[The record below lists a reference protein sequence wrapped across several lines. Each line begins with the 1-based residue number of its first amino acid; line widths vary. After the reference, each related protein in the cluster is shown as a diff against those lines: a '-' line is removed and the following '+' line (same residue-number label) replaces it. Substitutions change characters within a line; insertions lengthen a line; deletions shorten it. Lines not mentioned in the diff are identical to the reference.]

1 MAFNAR
7 AFATGFLD
15 ELTKGIKERGAE
27 AKELLVEEK
36 EKADRNIAEY
46 KDRIANMDTAKRL
59 AGQLIDLGATEEQVM
74 YYAKDKDPVTALRS
88 VYTALTDMKE
98 LKSQNVNYPDLTPEL
113 VSQIMD
119 VPADFKP
126 TDEQMNDFWKRTFN
140 LTKQHEKNLPSD
152 TDEGF
157 FGNILFAAM
166 NINARER
173 VMRKLEEQKYLG
185 DYSIADINRIA
196 ASKEYSDVFSGEYA
210 PATMQREKI
219 PPVVGYA
226 RLKVL
231 NSTYT
236 DVYEDTME
244 DIGLIL
250 EKEFNIPLVEQDD
263 RPAQLI
269 IQDIRLM
276 KGENYTRAKRF
287 ANEKAR
293 AKTIADFGLREDE
306 VTQVPILATGIG
318 N

>member
-219 PPVVGYA
+219 PPVVNYA
-226 RLKVL
+226 KLKVL
-231 NSTYT
+231 NATYT
-236 DVYEDTME
+236 SVYE
-244 DIGLIL
+244 
-250 EKEFNIPLVEQDD
+250 EFGIPLADQDG
-263 RPAQLI
+263 REAQLI
-269 IQDIRLM
+269 IDDIKLM
-276 KGENYTRAKRF
+276 QGENYARAKRY
-287 ANEKAR
+287 ANEKAKT
-293 AKTIADFGLREDE
+293 KTIADFGLRDDE
-306 VTQVPILATGIG
+306 IIQVPILATGIG
-318 N
+318 

>member
-1 MAFNAR
+1 MAFNAK

-46 KDRIANMDTAKRL
+46 KDRIENMDTAKRL
-59 AGQLIDLGATEEQVM
+59 AGQLVELGATEEQVM

-88 VYTALTDMKE
+88 VYTALSDMKK
-98 LKSQNVNYPDLTPEL
+98 LKSQNVNYPDLTPDL

-126 TDEQMNDFWKRTFN
+126 SDEQMEDFWKRTFN
-140 LTKQHEKNLPSD
+140 LTKQHESNLPSD
-152 TDEGF
+152 TDEGV

-166 NINARER
+166 NINASER
-173 VMRKLEEQKYLG
+173 GMRKLEEQKYLG

-196 ASKEYSDVFSGEYA
+196 ASKEYSDVFSGEFA

-219 PPVVGYA
+219 PPVVNYA
-226 RLKVL
+226 RLKTL
-231 NSTYT
+231 NATYT
-236 DVYEDTME
+236 SAYEDALKDMST
-244 DIGLIL
+244 LL
-250 EKEFNIPLVEQDD
+250 LKEFNIPLPEQVNSTALGIKDNVEKMIGQDF
-263 RPAQLI
+263 A
-269 IQDIRLM
+269 
-276 KGENYTRAKRF
+276 RAKRY
-287 ANEKAR
+287 ANQVAR
-293 AKTIADFGLREDE
+293 KRTIADFGLRDDE
-306 VTQVPILATGIG
+306 ILQVPILKTGIG

>member
-126 TDEQMNDFWKRTFN
+126 TDEQMKDFWKRTFN

-219 PPVVGYA
+219 PPVVNYA
-226 RLKVL
+226 KLKVL
-231 NSTYT
+231 NATYT
-236 DVYEDTME
+236 SVYEDTMK
-244 DIGLIL
+244 DQSTLLL
-250 EKEFNIPLVEQDD
+250 EEFGIPLNKQTEEE
-263 RPAQLI
+263 ALNI
-269 IQDIRLM
+269 IDEIEEMR
-276 KGENYTRAKRF
+276 GDGYARAKRF
-287 ANEKAR
+287 ANEKAKTR
-293 AKTIADFGLREDE
+293 TIADFGLRDDE
-306 VTQVPILATGIG
+306 IIQVPILATGIG
-318 N
+318 

>member
-1 MAFNAR
+1 MAFNAK
-7 AFATGFLD
+7 AFATGFLN

-27 AKELLVEEK
+27 AKELLIEEK

-46 KDRIANMDTAKRL
+46 KERIENMDTAKRL

-219 PPVVGYA
+219 PPVVNYA
-226 RLKVL
+226 KLKVL
-231 NSTYT
+231 NATYT
-236 DVYEDTME
+236 SVYEDTMK
-244 DIGLIL
+244 DQSTLLL
-250 EKEFNIPLVEQDD
+250 EEFGIPLNKQTESE
-263 RPAQLI
+263 ALNI
-269 IQDIRLM
+269 IDEIEEMR
-276 KGENYTRAKRF
+276 GDGYARAKRY
-287 ANEKAR
+287 ANEKA
-293 AKTIADFGLREDE
+293 KTKTVADFGLRDDE
-306 VTQVPILATGIG
+306 IIQVPILATGIG
-318 N
+318 

>member
-219 PPVVGYA
+219 PPVVNYA
-226 RLKVL
+226 KLKVL
-231 NSTYT
+231 NATYT
-236 DVYEDTME
+236 SVYEDTMK
-244 DIGLIL
+244 DQSTLLL
-250 EKEFNIPLVEQDD
+250 EEFGIPLNKQTE
-263 RPAQLI
+263 PEALNI
-269 IQDIRLM
+269 IDEIEEMR
-276 KGENYTRAKRF
+276 GDGYARAKRYS
-287 ANEKAR
+287 NEKAKT
-293 AKTIADFGLREDE
+293 KTIADFGLRDDE
-306 VTQVPILATGIG
+306 IIQVPILATGIG
-318 N
+318 

>member
-1 MAFNAR
+1 MAFNAK
-7 AFATGFLD
+7 AFATGFLN

-46 KDRIANMDTAKRL
+46 KDRIAKMDTAKRL

-113 VSQIMD
+113 VSQIMN

-126 TDEQMNDFWKRTFN
+126 SDEQMEDFWKRTFN
-140 LTKQHEKNLPSD
+140 LTKQHESNLPSD

-219 PPVVGYA
+219 PPVVNYA
-226 RLKVL
+226 KLKVL
-231 NSTYT
+231 NATYT
-236 DVYEDTME
+236 SVYEDTMK
-244 DIGLIL
+244 DMSTLLL
-250 EKEFNIPLVEQDD
+250 EEFGIPLNKQTESE
-263 RPAQLI
+263 ALNI
-269 IQDIRLM
+269 IDEIEEMR
-276 KGENYTRAKRF
+276 GDGYARAKRY
-287 ANEKAR
+287 ANEKA
-293 AKTIADFGLREDE
+293 KTKTVADFGLRDDE
-306 VTQVPILATGIG
+306 IIQVPILATGIG
-318 N
+318 

>member
-1 MAFNAR
+1 MAFNAK

-27 AKELLVEEK
+27 AKELLIEEK

-46 KDRIANMDTAKRL
+46 KERIENMDTAKRL
-59 AGQLIDLGATEEQVM
+59 AGQLMDLGATEEQVM
-74 YYAKDKDPVTALRS
+74 YYAKDKNPVTALRA
-88 VYTALTDMKE
+88 VYTALSDMKE
-98 LKSQNVNYPDLTPEL
+98 LKSQNVNYPDLTPDL

-126 TDEQMNDFWKRTFN
+126 SDEQMEDFWKRTFN
-140 LTKQHEKNLPSD
+140 LTKQHESNLPSD

-219 PPVVGYA
+219 PPVVDYA
-226 RLKVL
+226 KLKVL
-231 NSTYT
+231 NATYT
-236 DVYEDTME
+236 SVYEDTMK
-244 DIGLIL
+244 DMSTLLL
-250 EKEFNIPLVEQDD
+250 EEFGIPLNKQTEDE
-263 RPAQLI
+263 ALNI
-269 IQDIRLM
+269 IDEIEEMR
-276 KGENYTRAKRF
+276 GDGYARAKRYS
-287 ANEKAR
+287 NEKAKT
-293 AKTIADFGLREDE
+293 KTISDFGLRDDE
-306 VTQVPILATGIG
+306 IIQVPILATGIG
-318 N
+318 

>member
-36 EKADRNIAEY
+36 EKADRNITEY

-59 AGQLIDLGATEEQVM
+59 AGQLVELGATEEQVM

-88 VYTALTDMKE
+88 VYTALSEMKD
-98 LKSQNVNYPDLTPEL
+98 LKSQNVNYPDLTPAL

-126 TDEQMNDFWKRTFN
+126 SDEQMGDFWKRTFN
-140 LTKQHEKNLPSD
+140 LTKQHETNLPSD

-196 ASKEYSDVFSGEYA
+196 ASNEYSDVFSGEYA
-210 PATMQREKI
+210 PATMQSEKI
-219 PPVVGYA
+219 PPVVNYA
-226 RLKVL
+226 KLKVL
-231 NSTYT
+231 NATYT
-236 DVYEDTME
+236 SVYEDTMA
-244 DIGLIL
+244 DTANLL
-250 EKEFNIPLVEQDD
+250 LKEFGIPLTKQTE
-263 RPAQLI
+263 PEALNI
-269 IQDIRLM
+269 IDEIKEMR
-276 KGENYTRAKRF
+276 GDEYARAKRY
-287 ANEKAR
+287 ANEKAK
-293 AKTIADFGLREDE
+293 AKTVADFGLRADE
-306 VTQVPILATGIG
+306 IPQVPILSTGIG
-318 N
+318 

>member
-27 AKELLVEEK
+27 ARELLVEEK

-219 PPVVGYA
+219 PPVVNYA
-226 RLKVL
+226 KLKVL
-231 NSTYT
+231 NATYT
-236 DVYEDTME
+236 SVYEDTMK
-244 DIGLIL
+244 DQSTLLL
-250 EKEFNIPLVEQDD
+250 EEFGIPLNKQTEEE
-263 RPAQLI
+263 ALNI
-269 IQDIRLM
+269 IDEIEEMR
-276 KGENYTRAKRF
+276 GDGYARAKRF
-287 ANEKAR
+287 ANEKAKT
-293 AKTIADFGLREDE
+293 KTIADFGLRDDE
-306 VTQVPILATGIG
+306 IIQVPILATGIG
-318 N
+318 